1 MVYYTPVD
9 PNFYFLLAII
19 FSIIGIFCF
28 FWMIFFL
35 ETSRDLSNK
44 DRVIGLFIRLVLF
57 SFTGGAALLFLNL
70 VGVY

>member
-9 PNFYFLLAII
+9 PNFYFILAVI
-19 FSIIGIFCF
+19 FSAIAIFCF

-44 DRVIGLFIRLVLF
+44 DRIVGLFIRLLLF
-57 SFTGGAALLFLNL
+57 SLTAGAGYLFLNL
-70 VGVY
+70 VGFY